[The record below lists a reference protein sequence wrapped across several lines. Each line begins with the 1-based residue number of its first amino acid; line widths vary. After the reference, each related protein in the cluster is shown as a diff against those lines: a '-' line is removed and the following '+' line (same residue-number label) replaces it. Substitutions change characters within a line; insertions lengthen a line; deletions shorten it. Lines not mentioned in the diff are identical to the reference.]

1 MKMKRTKFDKLT
13 SKYQKPLLKS
23 LEEFVAINSCYDE
36 STVNETNP
44 FGAGVSDA
52 LNYITN
58 LARSDGFEVT
68 NYDNKLVEILYGKGN
83 KNKVVDALTKAKGF
97 IKKELGRRVRMRNM
111 PELVFE
117 LDNSMEYGEHM
128 DRVIREV
135 MDKDK
140 KED

>member
-1 MKMKRTKFDKLT
+1 MQRHERLEQDVKIALSDIIMNEVKEPSVTGLISVTDVKITPDQ
-13 SKYQKPLLKS
+13 KYAK
-23 LEEFVAINSCYDE
+23 VY
-36 STVNETNP
+36 
-44 FGAGVSDA
+44 VS
-52 LNYITN
+52 I
-58 LARSDGFEVT
+58 
-68 NYDNKLVEILYGKGN
+68 YGKEN

-128 DRVIREV
+128 DKVIKEV
-135 MDKDK
+135 MEKDK

>member
-1 MKMKRTKFDKLT
+1 MQRHERLEQDVKIALSDIIMNEVKEPSVTGLISVTDVKITPDQ
-13 SKYQKPLLKS
+13 KYAK
-23 LEEFVAINSCYDE
+23 VY
-36 STVNETNP
+36 
-44 FGAGVSDA
+44 VS
-52 LNYITN
+52 I
-58 LARSDGFEVT
+58 S
-68 NYDNKLVEILYGKGN
+68 GKGN

-128 DRVIREV
+128 DRVIKEV
-135 MDKDK
+135 MEKDK